1 VSESDELDDIVS
13 AWRRERPDLGE
24 DALSAMGTLGR
35 FAVVYALG
43 TRAVEEVFTR
53 HGLRRGEFD
62 VLAALRR
69 SGVPYTL
76 SPSVLADGLML
87 TRAGMTSRLDRL
99 EAAGLVERSLDP
111 DDRRSFRARLTPR
124 GLEVADAAVT
134 DHAANEA
141 QLLAAL
147 APADRADLDRL
158 LRTLLTAARTPADPA
173 APRGPAPEG
182 PAAPRTPA
190 PEGHR

>member
-1 VSESDELDDIVS
+1 MSESDELDDIVS
-13 AWRRERPDLGE
+13 EWRRERPDLDE

-35 FAVVYALG
+35 FAVVHALG
-43 TRAVEEVFTR
+43 SRAVDDVFTR

-69 SGVPYTL
+69 SGLPYTL

-111 DDRRSFRARLTPR
+111 DDRRSFRVRLTAR
-124 GLEVADAAVT
+124 GLDVVDAAVT
-134 DHAANEA
+134 EHAANEA
-141 QLLAAL
+141 RLLATL
-147 APADRADLDRL
+147 DPADRAALDRL
-158 LRTLLTAARTPADPA
+158 LRVLLSAARVA
-173 APRGPAPEG
+173 
-182 PAAPRTPA
+182 
-190 PEGHR
+190 

>member
-24 DALSAMGTLGR
+24 DELSAMGTLGR

-43 TRAVEEVFTR
+43 TRAVEDVFTR

-69 SGVPYTL
+69 SGGQYTL

-111 DDRRSFRARLTPR
+111 DDRRSFRVRLTSR
-124 GLEVADAAVT
+124 GLEAVDAAVT

-147 APADRADLDRL
+147 DPADRADLDRL
-158 LRTLLTAARTPADPA
+158 LRTLLVAVRA
-173 APRGPAPEG
+173 APEG
-182 PAAPRTPA
+182 PAAPA
-190 PEGHR
+190 PKGHR